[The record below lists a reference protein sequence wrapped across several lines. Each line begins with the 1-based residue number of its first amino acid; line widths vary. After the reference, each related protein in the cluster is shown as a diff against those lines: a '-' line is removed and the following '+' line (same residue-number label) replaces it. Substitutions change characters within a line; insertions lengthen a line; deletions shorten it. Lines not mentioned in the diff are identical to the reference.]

1 MTEAQLPPDL
11 DRGITAMRDAIAFVE
26 RRVIN
31 RASVV
36 KRIFAALLTREH
48 VLLQARTGVGK
59 SLLAHQVF
67 AMFTGASIFEVQASK
82 EQQPDTYFGALDL
95 DELKRGKIW
104 HNTEGS
110 LVEAQFG
117 FIDEIFDAN
126 DYTLRALLTLLNE
139 RRLVRGVQ
147 NVASPLHTV
156 VGATNYVRVSQV
168 TEALLDRFLYK
179 AVVESDRDP
188 FFMYRI
194 SQQFIRHRGHV
205 AAAPATITFDI
216 LKRLSDIVRGHSEEI
231 EMHVPRSVMFF
242 ANLVLRHYESL
253 HQRADKDRRK
263 GDGSGAEFRI
273 SPRTQAKALDA
284 LRAIAIMNRRLDVR
298 IEDVGRLNIVL
309 CTGGIA
315 EEKDMFRKAYESLRQ
330 QYTATH
336 ALDQLRDLLDLQDLI
351 DRVTDDR
358 KLLEQPISELTTTAV
373 KKTVTDW
380 AREKLGIQHTG
391 PEHNRRLLT
400 AFLEEIDPL
409 TDEIRLIKKRLE
421 AEVHEIFAADVT
433 WG

>member
-1 MTEAQLPPDL
+1 MTEAGLPADL
-11 DRGITAMRDAIAFVE
+11 DRGVTAIRDAIDFVE

-59 SLLAHQVF
+59 SLLAQQVF
-67 AMFTGASIFEVQASK
+67 AMFEGVPIFEVQASK

-95 DELKRGKIW
+95 EELKRGKIW

-110 LVEAQFG
+110 LVEARFG

-147 NVASPLHTV
+147 RVASPLHTV
-156 VGATNYVRVSQV
+156 VAATNYVRVSQV

-179 AVVESDRDP
+179 SVVESDRDP

-194 SQQFIRHRGHV
+194 SQQFVTHRGQT
-205 AAAPATITFDI
+205 AEPPDRISFDT
-216 LKRLSDIVRGHSEEI
+216 LKRLSDICRGDSDEL

-242 ANLVLRHYESL
+242 ANLVLRHYEHL
-253 HQRADKDRRK
+253 HRRADKDRSR
-263 GDGSGAEFRI
+263 GDGSAAEFRI

-284 LRAIAIMNRRLDVR
+284 LRMIAIMNRRTEVQ

-309 CTGGIA
+309 CTGGLA

-330 QYTATH
+330 QYLATG
-336 ALDQLRDLLDLQDLI
+336 ALDQLRDLLDVQDLI
-351 DRVTDDR
+351 DRIVDDP
-358 KLLEQPISELTTTAV
+358 KLLEQPIAELATTQV
-373 KKTVTDW
+373 KGTITDW
-380 AREKLGIQHTG
+380 ARDKLGLKLAG

-421 AEVHEIFAADVT
+421 AEVHEIFAGDVT